1 MTMVTWPKSPTRGIC
16 KTEQIGEDRLPVAL
30 GFLHFHGDLLKV
42 KDSRGILVQY
52 IELLIEKTAYY
63 DD

>member
-1 MTMVTWPKSPTRGIC
+1 MC
-16 KTEQIGEDRLPVAL
+16 KTKQIGEDWVQVAL
-30 GFLHFHGDLLKV
+30 GFMHFHGDLLKV

-52 IELLIEKTAYY
+52 IELLIEKKVYY